1 MHKAKAVLM
10 DRLVTQPCYGIM
22 CCALCPAFADYQPCM
37 CTAML
42 RDAVQDST
50 VQFRT
55 GSGISSNKLSTVSN
69 EHIAAYQEARKQ
81 CQKWTTPLS
90 LDMLFPGFLSQIMPT
105 IMYIQSQKG
114 PTKA

>member
-1 MHKAKAVLM
+1 MQSRTARYNSGQAAACGVGEGSKGV
-10 DRLVTQPCYGIM
+10 
-22 CCALCPAFADYQPCM
+22 CCC
-37 CTAML
+37 
-42 RDAVQDST
+42 S
-50 VQFRT
+50 
-55 GSGISSNKLSTVSN
+55 SSNKLSTVSN